1 MLLLYVYIGSLVV
14 GGILLGTSLLLGHD
28 SDADA
33 DAGIDVDGDAQL
45 EIDGADADADADGL
59 DHADLDHGGLA
70 EVWLPFMSLRF
81 WVFFLAFF
89 GATGTVLSLFALA
102 GKWTTLVAA
111 LAMGLVI
118 GFCAAYIIQRLKR
131 DVVGEVAGEEHYKGL
146 EGTVQLPVSEQTPG
160 KVRLTVQG
168 QTVDLPA
175 RSDEQ
180 TEIPV
185 GAKVLV
191 IDCTSG
197 TLMVVRSPDLERN

>member
-33 DAGIDVDGDAQL
+33 HIDVDADA
-45 EIDGADADADADGL
+45 DVDVDADMDADADADAHIDV
-59 DHADLDHGGLA
+59 DHGGLA

-102 GKWTTLVAA
+102 GKWTTLAAA
-111 LAMGLVI
+111 LVMGLGI

-131 DVVGEVAGEEHYKGL
+131 DVVGEVADEQDYKGQ
-146 EGTVQLPVSEQTPG
+146 EGTVQLPISVQAPG

-175 RSDEQ
+175 RTDEQ
-180 TEIPV
+180 AELPV

-191 IDCTSG
+191 IDCADN
-197 TLMVVRSPDLERN
+197 TLTVVRAPDLGTN